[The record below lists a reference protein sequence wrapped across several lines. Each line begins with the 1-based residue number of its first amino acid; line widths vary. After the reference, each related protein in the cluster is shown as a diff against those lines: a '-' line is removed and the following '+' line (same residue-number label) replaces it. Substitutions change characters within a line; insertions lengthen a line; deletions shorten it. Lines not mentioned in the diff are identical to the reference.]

1 MAAYIIEIP
10 KPKFSDTQF
19 REFDQSE
26 TGQSQARP
34 RLLD

>member
-1 MAAYIIEIP
+1 MMAYIIEIP
-10 KPKFSDTQF
+10 KPKFSNIQF

-26 TGQSQARP
+26 TGQSQARA